1 MDHPRGSADLYQ
13 HIPIPGAD
21 MGRYWFDEA
30 RVRCFEDPLA
40 ETVFAFT
47 GAIDHDRVTR
57 LLGDADAAALHA
69 GAPTPARK
77 RLVNVLMEALENVC
91 HHGTAQQ
98 RERSF
103 ALLVRDRSGFRFELG
118 NAVPLVT
125 ATLLTHRVNILN
137 EMDEADLK
145 EHYLKLLSNDNRSA
159 HGGAGLGLLTMAR
172 KSKRPLSARSLPL
185 DEHTALFALGLRVD
199 LAA

>member
-1 MDHPRGSADLYQ
+1 
-13 HIPIPGAD
+13 
-21 MGRYWFDEA
+21 MGRYWLDEA

-40 ETVFAFT
+40 ETVFAFN
-47 GAIDHDRVTR
+47 GVIDHDRMAH
-57 LLGDADAAALHA
+57 LLDEAESAALEA

-91 HHGTAQQ
+91 HHGATAQ
-98 RERSF
+98 REMSF
-103 ALLVRDRSGFRFELG
+103 ALLVRDRAGYRFELG

-125 ATLLTHRVNILN
+125 AALLTHRVNILN
-137 EMDEADLK
+137 EMDAADLK
-145 EHYLKLLSNDNRSA
+145 DHYVKLLSNDNRSA

-172 KSKRPLSARSLPL
+172 KSARPLSARSLRL